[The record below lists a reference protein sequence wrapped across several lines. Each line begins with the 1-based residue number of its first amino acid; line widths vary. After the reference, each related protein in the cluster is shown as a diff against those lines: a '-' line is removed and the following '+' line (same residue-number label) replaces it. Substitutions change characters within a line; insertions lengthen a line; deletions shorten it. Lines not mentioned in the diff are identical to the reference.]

1 MEGLLPFSKYH
12 QLSPPASKS
21 KATSEEEK
29 RKESSE
35 GANSTSLEDSGADKA
50 LVYQSKD
57 LVHHQGKVLVHHP
70 FKGSVL
76 VRFPD
81 PPQPSGSET
90 RSVHQ
95 QRRKDQQGQ
104 ELALYHNK
112 TPSYNE
118 FDDKQSDPKYLVLV
132 KKGIKHVKDGFST
145 VHQRT
150 GALCGLDLRVR

>member
-1 MEGLLPFSKYH
+1 MEGLLSFSKYH

-21 KATSEEEK
+21 EATSEDEK
-29 RKESSE
+29 RKSSE
-35 GANSTSLEDSGADKA
+35 GANSSSLEDSGADKA
-50 LVYQSKD
+50 RVHQSKD

-95 QRRKDQQGQ
+95 QRRKGQQGQ
-104 ELALYHNK
+104 ELAFYHNK
-112 TPSYNE
+112 TPSYNN
-118 FDDKQSDPKYLVLV
+118 FDDMQSDPRYLVQL
-132 KKGIKHVKDGFST
+132 KTSPQAKRHKSS
-145 VHQRT
+145 
-150 GALCGLDLRVR
+150 LL